1 MVSLDEERMYSKEQ
15 GEKSA
20 NPHLS
25 EETLK
30 RRKIVGAEKTA

>member
-1 MVSLDEERMYSKEQ
+1 LDEERMYSKEE

-20 NPHLS
+20 NPHFL

-30 RRKIVGAEKTA
+30 RRKVVGAEKTV